1 MAMPKA
7 GRPHSGKWIA
17 YYRVSTDRQGDSG
30 LGLDA
35 QRKLVGDYLNGGSWT
50 LSAEF
55 TEVESGKRS
64 DRPQL
69 AAALAMA
76 KRLRAKLIVAKLDRL
91 SRNVGF
97 ISALMDS
104 GVEFVAADMPH
115 ANKMTLQVIAVFAEY
130 ERDQISERTRRALA
144 QAKERGT
151 RLGGPKRL
159 EASAL
164 GVTVN
169 KANADRFA
177 ANVVPIIREIQA
189 SGVTTLHGVARAL
202 NARGVQSARGAPWS
216 AEAVSNILKR
226 TTNAA
231 PAPCPSTHRDRQH

>member
-1 MAMPKA
+1 MPKA

-226 TTNAA
+226 TT
-231 PAPCPSTHRDRQH
+231 

>member
-1 MAMPKA
+1 MPKP
-7 GRPHSGKWIA
+7 GRPHSGRWVA

-35 QRKLVGDYLNGGSWT
+35 QRKLVSDYLNGGNWV

-69 AAALAMA
+69 AAALVMCR
-76 KRLRAKLIVAKLDRL
+76 KLKAKLIVANLSRL
-91 SRNVGF
+91 SRNVSF

-115 ANKMTLQVIAVFAEY
+115 ANKMALQVLAVFAEY

-144 QAKERGT
+144 QAKERGVQ
-151 RLGGPKRL
+151 LGGPKRL

-164 GVTVN
+164 GVAAN

-177 ANVVPIIREIQA
+177 ANVLPIIREIQA
-189 SGVTTLHGVARAL
+189 SGVTTLRGVARAL

-216 AEAVSNILKR
+216 VEAVSNIIKR
-226 TTNAA
+226 SSAG
-231 PAPCPSTHRDRQH
+231 STAR

>member
-1 MAMPKA
+1 MPKA
-7 GRPHSGKWIA
+7 GKPHSGRWVA
-17 YYRVSTDRQGDSG
+17 YYRVSTVRQGDSG

-35 QRKLVGDYLNGGSWT
+35 QRKLVSDYLNGGNWI

-69 AAALAMA
+69 AAALAA
-76 KRLRAKLIVAKLDRL
+76 CKRLKAKLIVANLSRL
-91 SRNVGF
+91 SRNVSF

-104 GVEFVAADMPH
+104 RVEFVAADMPY
-115 ANKMTLQVIAVFAEY
+115 ANKMALQVLAVFAEY

-144 QAKERGT
+144 QAKARGVQ
-151 RLGGPKRL
+151 LGGPKRL

-164 GVTVN
+164 GVAAN

-177 ANVVPIIREIQA
+177 ANIIPIIREIQA
-189 SGVTTLHGVARAL
+189 SGVSTLRGVARAL
-202 NARGVQSARGAPWS
+202 NARGVQSARGVPWS
-216 AEAVSNILKR
+216 AETVSNILKR
-226 TTNAA
+226 ATNAETSA
-231 PAPCPSTHRDRQH
+231 TTANE

>member
-1 MAMPKA
+1 MPKA

-35 QRKLVGDYLNGGSWT
+35 QRKLVSDYLNGGRWT

-55 TEVESGKRS
+55 TEVETGKRN

-69 AAALAMA
+69 AAALAMC

-91 SRNVGF
+91 SRNVAF
-97 ISALMDS
+97 ISALLDS

-115 ANKMTLQVIAVFAEY
+115 ANKMTLQVLAVFSEH
-130 ERDQISERTRRALA
+130 EREVISERTRQALA
-144 QAKERGT
+144 QAKLRGVK
-151 RLGGPKRL
+151 LGGPKRL

-164 GVTVN
+164 GVAAN

-177 ANVVPIIREIQA
+177 ANVLPIIREIQA
-189 SGVTTLHGVARAL
+189 SGVTTLRGVARAL
-202 NARGVQSARGAPWS
+202 TARGVQSARGTPWS
-216 AEAVSNILKR
+216 AEAVSNVLKR
-226 TTNAA
+226 STNNTPTA
-231 PAPCPSTHRDRQH
+231 TE

>member
-1 MAMPKA
+1 MPKA
-7 GRPHSGKWIA
+7 GRPHSGRWIA

-159 EASAL
+159 ETSAL

-189 SGVTTLHGVARAL
+189 SGVTTLH
-202 NARGVQSARGAPWS
+202 
-216 AEAVSNILKR
+216 
-226 TTNAA
+226 
-231 PAPCPSTHRDRQH
+231 